1 MLHAD
6 INIIPRDIRYGQ
18 QQTFAFAASRF
29 GVMYAR
35 YGKPSGV
42 GNVPPTFIYFV
53 ALSVW
58 IPLACLVWLLAG
70 AMALNRGTR
79 RKGLALAL
87 AMAAT
92 FPSVFLFQ
100 AAAAPLI
107 GAMVFS
113 VAWLSGIL
121 DPVSTV
127 THVTTNGLVAA
138 MISGIV
144 LLAFFTMLTVS
155 VVGFFEGWLL
165 GWRCAH
171 GERFR
176 DATKRGP
183 TAHLLQRL
191 GLRKLRHAS

>member
-1 MLHAD
+1 ML
-6 INIIPRDIRYGQ
+6 RV
-18 QQTFAFAASRF
+18 F
-29 GVMYAR
+29 GAMYAR
-35 YGKPSGV
+35 SGKPLGV
-42 GNVPPTFIYFV
+42 GTSPPTFIYFV

-70 AMALNRGTR
+70 VLALNRGSR

-107 GAMVFS
+107 IAMVVG

-121 DPVSTV
+121 DPASTV
-127 THVTTNGLVAA
+127 THITTNRLVIAT
-138 MISGIV
+138 ISGMV
-144 LLAFFTMLTVS
+144 LFAFVTMLTVS
-155 VVGFFEGWLL
+155 IMGFFEGWML

-171 GERFR
+171 GERS
-176 DATKRGP
+176 AM
-183 TAHLLQRL
+183 
-191 GLRKLRHAS
+191 

>member
-1 MLHAD
+1 VL
-6 INIIPRDIRYGQ
+6 RV
-18 QQTFAFAASRF
+18 F
-29 GVMYAR
+29 GAMYAR
-35 YGKPSGV
+35 SGKPLGV
-42 GNVPPTFIYFV
+42 GTLPPTFIYFV
-53 ALSVW
+53 ALLVW
-58 IPLACLVWLLAG
+58 IPLAGLVWFVAG
-70 AMALNRGTR
+70 VMALNRGTR

-107 GAMVFS
+107 VAMVVG

-121 DPVSTV
+121 DPASTV
-127 THVTTNGLVAA
+127 THVTTNGLVIA
-138 MISGIV
+138 MISGTA
-144 LLAFFTMLTVS
+144 LLAFVTMLTVS

-176 DATKRGP
+176 DVIKRGP
-183 TAHLLQRL
+183 TARLLRRVRF
-191 GLRKLRHAS
+191 RKLHRAS

>member
-1 MLHAD
+1 
-6 INIIPRDIRYGQ
+6 
-18 QQTFAFAASRF
+18 
-29 GVMYAR
+29 MYAR
-35 YGKPSGV
+35 FGKPLGV
-42 GNVPPTFIYFV
+42 GNLPPTFIYFV

-70 AMALNRGTR
+70 VMALNRGTR

-87 AMAAT
+87 AMVAT

-107 GAMVFS
+107 VAMVVG

-121 DPVSTV
+121 DPASTV

-138 MISGIV
+138 MISGIA
-144 LLAFFTMLTVS
+144 LLGFVTMLTVS
-155 VVGFFEGWLL
+155 IVGFFEGWLL

-176 DATKRGP
+176 DVIKRGP
-183 TAHLLQRL
+183 TARLLRRL
-191 GLRKLRHAS
+191 GFRKLHHAS